1 MKRPK
6 ITDMRL
12 LRLSPSS
19 INSFY
24 YCPAKWYKTYVE
36 RVEQSDSIHTIRG
49 KAVHKACE
57 LIFDKDFM
65 ETLPYTV
72 PEASVII
79 HNKIIELFKADWE
92 TYSDTIK
99 AIELNEDIIKP
110 ELKDFNKVYTQS
122 IHALKLFADRMIQE
136 AQILMDKGKA
146 KRFRTAF
153 KRVAPKFRELWVED
167 KDLRLGGFIDA
178 VQMDAYSDDIGL
190 IDYKT
195 SLRKNEILTIDY
207 RRQLAIYAY
216 LYEKKTGIRAR
227 YVGIH
232 FLLDNNTVLLEVT
245 DELIQFAKDVTQ
257 DVRDKIVSWGF
268 DASKYSDICRFKRQD
283 GKWIEYKWKGDM

>member
-6 ITDMRL
+6 VTDMNK

-19 INSFY
+19 INSFH
-24 YCPAKWYKTYVE
+24 YCPKKWYEVYVE
-36 RVEQSDSIHTIRG
+36 QVEQGDTIHTIRG

-57 LIFDKDFM
+57 DIFNKDFM

-72 PEASVII
+72 AEAVPILKE
-79 HNKIIELFKADWE
+79 KIQFIFDNEWNNYD
-92 TYSDTIK
+92 SDLKTL
-99 AIELNEDIIKP
+99 ELNNDEI
-110 ELKDFNKVYTQS
+110 NNVYSQS
-122 IHALKLFADRMIQE
+122 AYALQTFIDRKIVD

-153 KRVAPKFRELWVED
+153 KRVAPVFRELWVED
-167 KDLRLGGFIDA
+167 TELRLGGFIDC
-178 VQMDAYSDDIGL
+178 VQNDVYSDDIAL

-195 SLRKNEILTIDY
+195 SLRKDEMLTIDY

-216 LYEKKTGIRAR
+216 LYEKKTGVRAR

-232 FLLDNNTVLLEVT
+232 YLLDNNTILLEVT
-245 DELIQFAKDVTQ
+245 DELIQFAIDVTKDVREKL
-257 DVRDKIVSWGF
+257 VAWGF
-268 DASKYSDICRFKRQD
+268 NKDMYSDICRFKRPD
-283 GKWIEYKWKGDM
+283 GKWIEYKWKGDL